1 MNTARNT
8 LSTGATIGLGLAA
21 VGRPAYITTTREDDL
36 GDERSIEEMRLRTF
50 DVLDAA
56 YADGVRY
63 LDCARSYGLS
73 EQFLAD
79 WLRDH
84 PEVDDVTV
92 ASKWGYRYVGE
103 WEVDAEVHEV
113 KDHSLGAFT
122 DQWTASRSIIGDPLA
137 IYQIHSLTPDSPAL
151 TNNALHRA
159 LARLRADGY
168 TVGFSTS
175 GPAQADVVRQAMSI
189 EVDGEPLF
197 GVVQS
202 TWNPLETSVGPALA
216 EAAEVGLSV
225 VIKEGMANGRLAP
238 GVEDESEAR
247 RVVDRVA
254 HELDVSSDQVALAAA
269 LAQPW
274 AAHVLSGAVT
284 VEQVDSNVAAEE
296 LGLTSETVSELLAHP
311 EPPAEYWAKR
321 SQRSWS

>member
-1 MNTARNT
+1 MNTADNT
-8 LSTGATIGLGLAA
+8 PRTGATVGLGLAA
-21 VGRPAYITTTREDDL
+21 VGRPAYITSTREDDL
-36 GDERSIEEMRLRTF
+36 GDERSIEDMRLRTF

-56 YADGVRY
+56 YGDGVRY
-63 LDCARSYGLS
+63 VDCARSYGLS
-73 EQFLAD
+73 EQFLSD
-79 WLRDH
+79 WLREH

-103 WEVDAEVHEV
+103 WQLDAEVHEA
-113 KDHSLGAFT
+113 KDHSLGEFV

-151 TNNALHRA
+151 VNDALHRA
-159 LARLRADGY
+159 LGRLRSDGF

-175 GPAQADVVRQAMSI
+175 GPAQADVVRQALSI
-189 EVDGEPLF
+189 EVDGLPLF

-216 EAAEVGLSV
+216 EAAEAGVSV
-225 VIKEGMANGRLAP
+225 VVKEGMANGRLAP
-238 GVEDESEAR
+238 GVEDQSEAR

-254 HELDVSSDQVALAAA
+254 EELGVSSDQVALAAA

-274 AAHVLSGAVT
+274 AAHVLSGAAT
-284 VEQVDSNVAAEE
+284 VEQVHSNVAAGE
-296 LGLTSETVSELLAHP
+296 LSLTPETVSELLAHP